1 MTVAEPLRQ
10 LDGPTAAEPVLVDA
24 VVVPDEASAAAATGT
39 DAEPLAVGTEQA
51 VAADAIAMAA
61 GGTDGALAALEPA
74 EPPAAVAGI
83 EPVMDE
89 VVMDEAVMDA
99 ASMAE
104 PDSLAVVPVIEP
116 DPAALLAVLEPRDA
130 EVLVEYEQ
138 PPAMEPEPLDVSELV
153 TAATDAVAAT
163 EAVSL
168 AGESAAPS
176 AQQLR
181 DWYRALATYAESLAR
196 L

>member
-1 MTVAEPLRQ
+1 
-10 LDGPTAAEPVLVDA
+10 
-24 VVVPDEASAAAATGT
+24 
-39 DAEPLAVGTEQA
+39 
-51 VAADAIAMAA
+51 MAA
-61 GGTDGALAALEPA
+61 GGTDEALAALEPA

-83 EPVMDE
+83 EPV
-89 VVMDEAVMDA
+89 
-99 ASMAE
+99 MAE

-130 EVLVEYEQ
+130 EVLVESEQ
-138 PPAMEPEPLDVSELV
+138 PPAMEPEPLDVSELA
-153 TAATDAVAAT
+153 TAATDPVAAT

-196 L
+196 LEQEAVDSGRSLDDASAPASRRTTASRPSVTRARRS